1 VSLLTALAVEHVL
14 AGVRLGKEDAI
25 TELVTTHQHGVYSYA
40 LAMVRDTRDAEEVAQ
55 DTFIRG
61 IKAIRGQYS
70 SEQVET
76 LQVRPW
82 LLRIARNL
90 ALNRLRA
97 RKSRPIA
104 DPIEEGQEFVD
115 TSMVHEPKSDD
126 ATERL
131 ERGLQQLDLSAR
143 EWIELRFVQDLSYAE
158 IAAVKG
164 GTEAAARGKVFR
176 AIASLREL
184 CSEDVNAE
192 V

>member
-1 VSLLTALAVEHVL
+1 LPTALAVENVL
-14 AGVRLGKEDAI
+14 AGVRRGEEDAI
-25 TELVTTHQHGVYSYA
+25 TELVVTHQNGVYSYA
-40 LAMVRDTRDAEEVAQ
+40 LAMVRDARDAEEVAQ
-55 DTFIRG
+55 DTFLRG

-70 SEQVET
+70 SEQVEN

-97 RKSRPIA
+97 RKSRPVA
-104 DPIEEGQEFVD
+104 DPIEEGQELVD
-115 TSMVHEPKSDD
+115 TSTFAETESDSE
-126 ATERL
+126 AERL
-131 ERGLQQLDLSAR
+131 ERGLRQLDWTAR
-143 EWIELRFVQDLSYAE
+143 EWIELRFMQDLSYAE
-158 IAAVKG
+158 IATVKG

-184 CSEDVNAE
+184 CSEDINAE

>member
-1 VSLLTALAVEHVL
+1 LPTTLAVVNVL
-14 AGVRLGKEDAI
+14 AGVRRGEDDSI
-25 TELVTTHQHGVYSYA
+25 TELVTTHQNGVYSYA
-40 LAMVRDTRDAEEVAQ
+40 LAMVRDARDAEEVAQ

-70 SEQVET
+70 WEQVET

-97 RKSRPIA
+97 RKSRPLA
-104 DPIEEGQEFVD
+104 DSIEEGQELVEAS
-115 TSMVHEPKSDD
+115 TLHEPEGDD
-126 ATERL
+126 EAERL
-131 ERGLQQLDLSAR
+131 ERGLQQLDWASR

-164 GTEAAARGKVFR
+164 GTEASARGKVFR
-176 AIASLREL
+176 AIASLRQL

-192 V
+192 L

>member
-1 VSLLTALAVEHVL
+1 VEDVLT
-14 AGVRLGKEDAI
+14 GVRRGEEDAI
-25 TELVTTHQHGVYSYA
+25 TELVVTHQNGVYSSA
-40 LAMVRDTRDAEEVAQ
+40 LAMVRDARDAEEVAQ
-55 DTFIRG
+55 DTFLRG

-70 SEQVET
+70 SEQVGN

-97 RKSRPIA
+97 RKSRPVA
-104 DPIEEGQEFVD
+104 DPIEEGQELVD
-115 TSMVHEPKSDD
+115 RSTFHEPNEDSDS
-126 ATERL
+126 ERL
-131 ERGLQQLDLSAR
+131 ERALRQLDRVAR

-164 GTEAAARGKVFR
+164 GTESAARGKVFR
-176 AIASLREL
+176 AVASLREL